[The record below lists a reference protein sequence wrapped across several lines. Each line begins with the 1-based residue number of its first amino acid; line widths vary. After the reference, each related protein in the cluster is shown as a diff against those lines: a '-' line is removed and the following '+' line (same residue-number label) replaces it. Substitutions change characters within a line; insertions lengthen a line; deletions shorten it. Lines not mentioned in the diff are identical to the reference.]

1 MIRVS
6 AGLKDMSV
14 LENYTV
20 PLIASHQNLYL
31 FLAKEEIRMKVS
43 AGEVLFLHSSQ
54 ALCNVILENVFYCKS
69 ESVFHSVFLCLFTCL
84 YLREVI
90 LVI

>member
-1 MIRVS
+1 
-6 AGLKDMSV
+6 MSV

-20 PLIASHQNLYL
+20 PLIDSHQNLYL
-31 FLAKEEIRMKVS
+31 FLPNEEIQMQVR

-69 ESVFHSVFLCLFTCL
+69 ESVSHSVCLLFVC
-84 YLREVI
+84 
-90 LVI
+90 